1 MPDADPLSKLLDLG
15 HIGLSRCLHMVA
27 EFGIADF
34 IGEAPETPATL
45 AKKADVNADA
55 LGRMLRLLAA
65 NGIFEDLGG
74 TFRHSPASRFLRSDH
89 PQSQRA
95 YVRFMGAPIL
105 WNAMGALAHTLRTG
119 RPGTETFATRG
130 QFAYL
135 MEHPEEARV
144 FDQAMTA
151 KSVVDVASV
160 LKAYDFSGFK
170 VVGDIGGG
178 RGHLLRA
185 VLEAA
190 PHAKGIL
197 FDLPHVVA
205 QAGSA
210 AERLTIQGG
219 DFFKDALPACDAYM
233 LMNVIHDWSDKDA
246 VAILKAVRKA
256 APANAKLL
264 LIELLL
270 PEKPEPNPVY
280 MLDIV
285 MLAVVGGRERKRSE
299 YEALFGEAGFR
310 LDARDPDRQ
319 RHGHHRSRACVNR
332 KVIP

>member
-1 MPDADPLSKLLDLG
+1 MPDADPLLKLLDLG
-15 HIGLSRCLHMVA
+15 HIGLSRCLHVVA
-27 EFGIADF
+27 ELGIADVL
-34 IGEAPETPATL
+34 GETPETPAVL

-55 LGRMLRLLAA
+55 LGRILRLLAA

-89 PQSQRA
+89 PQSQRG
-95 YVRFMGAPIL
+95 YVRFMGAPLL

-119 RPGTETFATRG
+119 RPGTETFAPEG

-135 MEHPEEARV
+135 SAHPEEARV

-151 KSVVDVASV
+151 KSVIDVASV
-160 LKAYDFSGFK
+160 VKAYDFSRVK
-170 VVGDIGGG
+170 LIGDIGGG

-185 VLEAA
+185 ILEAT
-190 PHAKGIL
+190 PSVKGVL

-210 AERLTIQGG
+210 TARLTIQGG
-219 DFFKDALPACDAYM
+219 DFFKDALPACDLYM
-233 LMNVIHDWSDKDA
+233 LMNVIHDWSDRDA
-246 VAILKAVRKA
+246 TRILKAVRQA
-256 APANAKLL
+256 ALPGAKLL
-264 LIELLL
+264 LIESLL

-299 YEALFGEAGFR
+299 YEALLAEAGFR
-310 LDARDPDRQ
+310 LQ
-319 RHGHHRSRACVNR
+319 R
-332 KVIP
+332 VIPTGTGMDIIEAALA

>member
-15 HIGLSRCLHMVA
+15 HIGLSRSLHMVA
-27 EFGIADF
+27 EFGIADLL
-34 IGEAPETPATL
+34 GEAPETPAVL

-55 LGRMLRLLAA
+55 LGRIMRLLAA

-74 TFRHSPASRFLRSDH
+74 AFRHSPASRFLRSDH

-95 YVRFMGAPIL
+95 YVRFMGAPLL

-119 RPGTETFATRG
+119 RPGTETFAPRG
-130 QFAYL
+130 NFAYL
-135 MEHPEEARV
+135 ADRPEEARV

-151 KSVVDVASV
+151 KSVVDVAGV
-160 LKAYDFSGFK
+160 VTAYDFSGFAII
-170 VVGDIGGG
+170 GDIGGG

-185 VLEAA
+185 VLEAT
-190 PHAKGIL
+190 PNAKGVL

-205 QAGSA
+205 PAGA
-210 AERLTIQGG
+210 ATGRFTIQGG

-233 LMNVIHDWSDKDA
+233 LMNVIHDWSDENA
-246 VAILKAVRKA
+246 LRILKAVRKA
-256 APANAKLL
+256 APAGAKLL
-264 LIELLL
+264 VIESLL
-270 PEKPEPNPVY
+270 PEKAEPNPVF

-299 YEALFGEAGFR
+299 YEALLGEAGFH
-310 LDARDPDRQ
+310 LQ
-319 RHGHHRSRACVNR
+319 RVVPTGTGMDIIEATCA
-332 KVIP
+332 